1 MRASVATVTKSVSRV
16 TDSTERRI
24 ASLAKLAV
32 SYVTCAWLFA
42 GAVRL
47 KDVAAVAKG
56 TGSGRGAKQA
66 ASQGIAAERAGA
78 CVAEVVEVI
87 AGETGG
93 SVGAGLAV
101 GDDTVAGGTCGIGC
115 KVRVGIACED
125 AAFCIIAGGI
135 W

>member
-1 MRASVATVTKSVSRV
+1 M
-16 TDSTERRI
+16 
-24 ASLAKLAV
+24 AKLAV

-115 KVRVGIACED
+115 KVRVNGAS
-125 AAFCIIAGGI
+125 
-135 W
+135 